1 MHIATLRQ
9 LKRPHAAVERFV
21 SILILGLAVPLAVT
35 TRAQAP
41 APAPEPARVT
51 IARFLDRAPEPLTRY
66 RALRRIE
73 ASNPRFKKH
82 GWLVALTELSPEQG
96 FTYRI
101 LEEGGSASVL
111 SRVLRPVLEG
121 ERALIAR
128 GDAARAAL
136 TRDNYEWLGAE
147 PDEAGLVALL
157 VRPKRRDVT
166 LVEGTVAVTADGA
179 DLVAVSGRL
188 SRTPSFWTR
197 RVDVVRR
204 YGRVAGVRV
213 PLSLESAAQVLVAGR
228 SSMSMTY
235 QYEMVNGAPVTA
247 DDTRHAVQRAE
258 IQAFTPY

>member
-1 MHIATLRQ
+1 MRSITTF
-9 LKRPHAAVERFV
+9 AVFF
-21 SILILGLAVPLAVT
+21 LGLALHLVIPV
-35 TRAQAP
+35 RAQLP
-41 APAPEPARVT
+41 ALLPEPARVT

-66 RALRRIE
+66 RAIRRIE
-73 ASNPRFKKH
+73 AENPRFKKH
-82 GWLVALTELSPEQG
+82 GWLVALTELSPEKG

-111 SRVLRPVLEG
+111 SRVLRPVLLG
-121 ERALIAR
+121 EQELIAR

-147 PDEAGLVALL
+147 PNDTGLVALL

-188 SRTPSFWTR
+188 SRSPSFWTR

-213 PLSLESAAQVLVAGR
+213 PLSLESVAQVLVAGR

-235 QYEMVNGAPVTA
+235 EYEMVNGTPVTA
-247 DDTRHAVQRAE
+247 DETRQAVQTTA
-258 IQAFTPY
+258 IPAFTPY